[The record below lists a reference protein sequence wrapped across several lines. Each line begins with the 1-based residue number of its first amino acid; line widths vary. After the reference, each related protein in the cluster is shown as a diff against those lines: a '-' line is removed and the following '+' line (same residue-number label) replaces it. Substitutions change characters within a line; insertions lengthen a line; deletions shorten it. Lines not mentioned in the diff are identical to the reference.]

1 MQFNTRSPIYL
12 QIAEYIYD
20 LILSNVWEDGQRIPS
35 VRDMAIELEVNPN
48 TVIRTYSLL
57 QEEGSLEN
65 QRGIGYFTAKDARSM
80 VLKKR
85 RERFLKKELPA
96 LFVTMDKLGL
106 SLQDLQEYEK
116 NRNKKEI
123 ENEVKPQEEQ

>member
-1 MQFNTRSPIYL
+1 
-12 QIAEYIYD
+12 
-20 LILSNVWEDGQRIPS
+20 
-35 VRDMAIELEVNPN
+35 
-48 TVIRTYSLL
+48 
-57 QEEGSLEN
+57 
-65 QRGIGYFTAKDARSM
+65 M